1 MTHPTAAPII
11 NWYNPPPSQANS
23 STSTKQSQGCF
34 MESIVLEMCSLYM
47 PGSRDPKNGEEF
59 PGRWRHNN
67 LMLCLLSTT
76 QQLQNLDHEIPSIHH
91 EISIHCI
98 YVRMT
103 SLSIRQLMDLLMW
116 LGAPPLI
123 TCFFNLTRNNRG
135 GPRDASFIKAQYS
148 YICVGLLRK
157 RWIC

>member
-1 MTHPTAAPII
+1 
-11 NWYNPPPSQANS
+11 
-23 STSTKQSQGCF
+23 
-34 MESIVLEMCSLYM
+34 MESIVLETCSSYM
-47 PGSRDPKNGEEF
+47 PGRRDPESGEEF

-76 QQLQNLDHEIPSIHH
+76 RQLQNLDHEIPSIHH

-103 SLSIRQLMDLLMW
+103 SLPIRQLMDLLMW

-135 GPRDASFIKAQYS
+135 GSRDANFIKAQCG

-157 RWIC
+157 RCIFWDQLDSRYSAVCPTTRNFASRGTFLTPDKRN